1 MELQEHHRGRQSL
14 FALPTPAPAPTP
26 TVTQTA
32 QLKKV
37 PNNIKIMVYITA
49 LLAISSLLSGA
60 YAVWQG
66 AGAVCYKWPLC
77 SEYIIPKYTNQWIHM
92 AHRLISLGLLFA
104 LFFSPPD
111 YIQGDSVRI
120 MYVHVPSSFIA
131 LGCFGFIGIAS
142 ILNLIFKIKFM
153 PLIAKS
159 LAPVGCLFSIVSIVT
174 GSLWGKPTWGIWW
187 VWDARLTSM
196 GILLLFYLAYIFT
209 WRFVNSFEKANKISS
224 VIGIIGLFNLPII
237 KYSVDWWNTL
247 HQPSSITLTS
257 APTIHYTMLIPLI
270 IMLLGMIVYSLI
282 IFLMRYKTEVMKF
295 KLDKKKSKN

>member
-1 MELQEHHRGRQSL
+1 MFKNFFPNKILSL
-14 FALPTPAPAPTP
+14 
-26 TVTQTA
+26 
-32 QLKKV
+32 
-37 PNNIKIMVYITA
+37 NN
-49 LLAISSLLSGA
+49 
-60 YAVWQG
+60 
-66 AGAVCYKWPLC
+66 
-77 SEYIIPKYTNQWIHM
+77 N
-92 AHRLISLGLLFA
+92 LISNLLIAMILVILVGLIYA
-104 LFFSPPD
+104 LFISPPD

-120 MYVHVPSSFIA
+120 MYVHVPASFIA

-153 PLIAKS
+153 SLMAKS
-159 LAPVGCLFSIVSIVT
+159 LAPVGCIFSLVSIVT

-196 GILLLFYLAYIFT
+196 VILLLFYLAYIFT
-209 WRFVNSFEKANKISS
+209 WKFVNNFEKANKISS
-224 VIGIIGLFNLPII
+224 VIGTIGLFNLPII

-270 IMLLGMIVYSLI
+270 IMLLGMIIYSLI

-295 KLDKKKSKN
+295 KLDRKKNNK

>member
-1 MELQEHHRGRQSL
+1 MFKNFFPNKILSL
-14 FALPTPAPAPTP
+14 
-26 TVTQTA
+26 
-32 QLKKV
+32 
-37 PNNIKIMVYITA
+37 NNN
-49 LLAISSLLSGA
+49 LISSLLTAMILVILVG
-60 YAVWQG
+60 
-66 AGAVCYKWPLC
+66 
-77 SEYIIPKYTNQWIHM
+77 
-92 AHRLISLGLLFA
+92 LIYA
-104 LFFSPPD
+104 LFISPPD

-120 MYVHVPSSFIA
+120 MYVHVPASFIA

-153 PLIAKS
+153 SLMAKS
-159 LAPVGCLFSIVSIVT
+159 LAPVGCIFSLVSIVT

-209 WRFVNSFEKANKISS
+209 WKFVNNFEKANKISS
-224 VIGIIGLFNLPII
+224 VIGTIGLFNLPVI

-270 IMLLGMIVYSLI
+270 IMLLGMIIYTLI

-295 KLDKKKSKN
+295 KLDRKKNNK